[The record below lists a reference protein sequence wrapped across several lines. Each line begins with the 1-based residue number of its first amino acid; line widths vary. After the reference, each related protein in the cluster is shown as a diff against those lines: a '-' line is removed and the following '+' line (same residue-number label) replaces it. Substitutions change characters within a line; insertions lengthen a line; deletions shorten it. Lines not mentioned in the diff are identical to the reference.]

1 MVCPKLVLIQFLVYS
16 GFSSIILIGH
26 SLAWEKIMRLSS
38 PTKGV
43 FYISLVLAV
52 LALLTALGV
61 TIPVI
66 SGNALW
72 TALAGYA
79 LLAAGSVLKGF

>member
-1 MVCPKLVLIQFLVYS
+1 MKLS
-16 GFSSIILIGH
+16 
-26 SLAWEKIMRLSS
+26 A

-43 FYISLVLAV
+43 FYISLILAV
-52 LALLTALGV
+52 LALLTVLGV
-61 TIPVI
+61 SIPVI

-79 LLAAGSVLKGF
+79 LLAAGNVLKGF